1 MRAARQL
8 LAYDPNQVKPGWV
21 AFFLVLFLLIA
32 TFLLWRSMNTQLS
45 RIKVP
50 PRASFNVD
58 PADTSDRAPRPDDS
72 DDPDAYVDPSTRP

>member
-1 MRAARQL
+1 MRAARY

-21 AFFLVLFLLIA
+21 ALFLVLFLLIA

-50 PRASFNVD
+50 PRASFFVD
-58 PADTSDRAPRPDDS
+58 PGETSEGAPRPDDS
-72 DDPDAYVDPSTRP
+72 DDPDAYDDPSTRP